1 MCGSKPIYDQ
11 RHNDEW
17 EGDLAV
23 CEECFNNVYM
33 AESFDADDCPS
44 CKKNPGS
51 YDYWGNG
58 PFECYWCKTRGYY
71 DSENFE
77 APKSPALK
85 NLSTI
90 AVLALAIFVGKKLK
104 E

>member
-1 MCGSKPIYDQ
+1 MLDLLNKMSEALEGSRGDYGARYSYYPFPLNHKPRDKVLKISGINE
-11 RHNDEW
+11 ND
-17 EGDLAV
+17 
-23 CEECFNNVYM
+23 FYM
-33 AESFDADDCPS
+33 AES
-44 CKKNPGS
+44 
-51 YDYWGNG
+51 
-58 PFECYWCKTRGYY
+58 
-71 DSENFE
+71 FE